1 MIFYLSSLQNIDQSI
16 YEAAKID
23 GANAFT
29 QFFKITVPLLKP
41 IILFTSITSTIG
53 TLQIFDEIMNITKG
67 GPGNATMSISQ
78 YIYNLSFK
86 YSPDFGYAA
95 TVSYSI
101 VILIIILSIIQFK
114 VAGDNKMAKSRAK
127 RIFTYVFPIVAFI
140 SIFPFFWMIVSA
152 TNKSVDVTRGTL
164 LPGSAL
170 IANFNKLLDEWNLI
184 QAMGNSAII
193 SIVSTILALLI
204 GSMAGYGF
212 EIYRTKSRDIVFT
225 ILLMSM
231 MIPFAAIMIPLY
243 RMFATISSVAP
254 VIGINT
260 MASVIIPTITTAF
273 LIFFFRQNTKMFP
286 KDLLEAGRI
295 DGLSELGIFL
305 KSICQ
310 Q

>member
-1 MIFYLSSLQNIDQSI
+1 
-16 YEAAKID
+16 
-23 GANAFT
+23 
-29 QFFKITVPLLKP
+29 
-41 IILFTSITSTIG
+41 
-53 TLQIFDEIMNITKG
+53 
-67 GPGNATMSISQ
+67 
-78 YIYNLSFK
+78 
-86 YSPDFGYAA
+86 
-95 TVSYSI
+95 
-101 VILIIILSIIQFK
+101 
-114 VAGDNKMAKSRAK
+114 MAKSRAK
-127 RIFTYVFPIVAFI
+127 RIFTYVFLSIVAFI

-170 IANFNKLLDEWNLI
+170 IENINKLLDTTNLI
-184 QAMGNSAII
+184 QALGNSAII

-212 EIYRTKSRDIVFT
+212 EVYRTKSRDVVFN

-243 RMFATISSVAP
+243 RMFATISSAAP
-254 VIGINT
+254 AIGINT

-305 KSICQ
+305 KIYMPTMKTTYAAAAIITFMSSWNNYLWPLIVLQTPDQ
-310 Q
+310 QTIPLLISNLGAGYAPDYGVIMTAVVIATLPTALVFFIMQKHFVAGMVGSVK